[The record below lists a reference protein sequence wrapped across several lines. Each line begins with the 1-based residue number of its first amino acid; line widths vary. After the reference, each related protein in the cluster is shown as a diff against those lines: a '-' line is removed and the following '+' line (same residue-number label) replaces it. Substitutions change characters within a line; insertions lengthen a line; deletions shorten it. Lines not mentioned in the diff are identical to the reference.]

1 MSSDCKILTAEEE
14 DQVVS
19 NSYNFRRWTPEE
31 LQQKH
36 SPFERTQ
43 KKEFPFLFQKKRVV
57 ERKDVKT
64 SLEDICAELKDTSIT
79 LYESH
84 TPPYPPSPL
93 AQVINPTSEVLVDL
107 SNNMI
112 VLEK

>member
-1 MSSDCKILTAEEE
+1 MSNDCKILTSEEE
-14 DQVVS
+14 DLLV
-19 NSYNFRRWTPEE
+19 NNTYNFRRWTPEE

-64 SLEDICAELKDTSIT
+64 SLEDICAELKDISIT
-79 LYESH
+79 PYESH

-93 AQVINPTSEVLVDL
+93 PYLMNPTTEIVLDI
-107 SNNMI
+107 SNNTI